1 MHKCDNVQDRPQ
13 TPIGAIVKHS
23 IYAILLFAVL
33 AITASTRAHGYVV
46 RAIPADR
53 STLERPPTRLQYWFS
68 EDLERRFSEIKLR
81 DQSGAIIAV
90 GGVDDNNASLLSLRV
105 PSGLPDGAYIVE
117 LRPAF
122 VSDGHVIAE
131 SRVFFVGEE
140 VGDVSG
146 EAADDRAI
154 PLEVVWRFLLSAAN
168 MLFFGCSTLY
178 AAVLMPAWGSRRQ
191 EERGLP
197 ARVMKRLGACMVASI
212 ALAVVAN
219 IIALVQQSMVFFNAD
234 AAQVIQQNLW
244 QVVQIGSRFGDV
256 WTFRMVLLI
265 FVAVLLFTA
274 EYLRETVP
282 GLAVGIRQGL
292 AWLGALFI
300 GLSMIT
306 SHAAGSLVSPW
317 IAILVNW
324 IHALAVAFWVG
335 GIATLALVLPAALQ
349 PYSGDDRRQ
358 ALEAV
363 MRRFSRIAVLM
374 VLIVISTGFYNALN
388 HFVTPDDLATSYGRS
403 LAIKL
408 VLVILLLSVGARQ
421 HLALRPRLAERLRI
435 PVQGRRFIVWL
446 RVEGVV
452 AFVALLAV
460 AWLSATP
467 IPEPKSLQND
477 AEAPT
482 ATRNLGDIT
491 LSTAILP
498 GGPGVNTY
506 DISLSRADTPI
517 ADVEVY
523 LQLVNPER
531 GRRAPWLRAEAVE
544 PGLYTAASDD
554 IDSAGGWWTLFDVV
568 GADGDTKRAAF
579 AWQISDSAS
588 VQQTRDPS
596 TLHLTALALVVAS
609 LAVWIYAPAR
619 RTLARMEIGLASAL
633 IAAAAVAV
641 TIAVMAFGAALIA
654 EQQREY
660 ERTLYPPPAHVNT
673 VLPDADSLNRGRAL
687 YLEHCQTWESETGD
701 FRSLRNQL
709 KTAGDDFF
717 YGVIS
722 EGWRDLPACAGDL
735 DDSQRWDIVNY
746 VRTFEVRD

>member
-1 MHKCDNVQDRPQ
+1 MKR
-13 TPIGAIVKHS
+13 S
-23 IYAILLFAVL
+23 IIAILLFAIL
-33 AITASTRAHGYVV
+33 AMSAGAGAHGYVV

-81 DQSGAIIAV
+81 DQSGAIIAA
-90 GGVDDNNASLLSLRV
+90 GGVDEDNASLLSLRV

-146 EAADDRAI
+146 QAADARAI
-154 PLEVVWRFLLSAAN
+154 PLEVIWRFLLSAAN
-168 MLFFGCSTLY
+168 LLFFGCSALY
-178 AAVLMPAWGSRRQ
+178 GAVLMPAWGSKGQ
-191 EERGLP
+191 SGQGLP
-197 ARVMKRLGACMVASI
+197 ARVMRRLSACMVASI

-219 IIALVQQSMVFFNAD
+219 VVALVQQSMVFFNAD

-244 QVVQIGSRFGDV
+244 QVVQLGSRFGDV
-256 WTFRMVLLI
+256 WTFRTVLLI
-265 FVAVLLFTA
+265 FVAILLFTA

-282 GLAVGIRQGL
+282 GLSLGIRQGM

-306 SHAAGSLVSPW
+306 SHAAGSLVTPW

-349 PYSGDDRRQ
+349 PYAGDDRRQ

-363 MRRFSRIAVLM
+363 TRRFSRIAALM
-374 VLIVISTGFYNALN
+374 VLIVISSGVYNALN

-403 LAIKL
+403 LAVK
-408 VLVILLLSVGARQ
+408 VIMVIMLLSVGARQ
-421 HLALRPRLAERLRI
+421 HLAMRPRLAERLRI
-435 PVQGRRFIVWL
+435 PVPGSRFMAWL
-446 RVEGVV
+446 RIESGIALVT
-452 AFVALLAV
+452 LLAV

-467 IPEPKSLQND
+467 IPEPKSLQSN

-482 ATRNLGDIT
+482 AARLLGDIT

-506 DISLSRADTPI
+506 DILLSRADTPI

-531 GRRAPWLRAEAVE
+531 GRRGPWLRAEAVE
-544 PGLYTAASDD
+544 PGLYTDASDD
-554 IDSAGGWWTLFDVV
+554 IDAAGGWWTLIDIVS
-568 GADGDTKRAAF
+568 ADGDIKRAAF
-579 AWQISDSAS
+579 AWQISDGAS

-596 TLHLTALALVVAS
+596 TLQLMALTLVMVS

-619 RTLARMEIGLASAL
+619 RTLIRMKIGLASAL
-633 IAAAAVAV
+633 IATGAVAV
-641 TIAVMAFGAALIA
+641 AIAVMVFGAALIA
-654 EQQREY
+654 EQQRQY
-660 ERTLYPPPAHVNT
+660 ERTLYPPPARVNS
-673 VLPDADSLNRGRAL
+673 VLPDADSLNRGRSL
-687 YLEHCQTWESETGD
+687 YLAYCLVWERETGD
-701 FRSLRNQL
+701 FRALRNQL

-717 YGVIS
+717 YNVIS
-722 EGWRDLPACAGDL
+722 DGWRDLPACDGELSERD
-735 DDSQRWDIVNY
+735 RWDIVNY
-746 VRTFEVRD
+746 FRTLEALTREL

>member
-1 MHKCDNVQDRPQ
+1 M
-13 TPIGAIVKHS
+13 KHS
-23 IYAILLFAVL
+23 IIAILLFAVL
-33 AITASTRAHGYVV
+33 AITASTGAHGYVV

-81 DQSGAIIAV
+81 DQSGAIIAA
-90 GGVDDNNASLLSLRV
+90 GGVDEDNASLLSLRV

-146 EAADDRAI
+146 QAADDRAI
-154 PLEVVWRFLLSAAN
+154 PLEAIWRFLLSVAN
-168 MLFFGCSTLY
+168 MLFFGCSALY
-178 AAVLMPAWGSRRQ
+178 GAVLMPAWGSKDQ
-191 EERGLP
+191 SGQGLP
-197 ARVMKRLGACMVASI
+197 ARVMRRLGACMAGSI

-219 IIALVQQSMVFFNAD
+219 VIALLQQSMVFFNAD
-234 AAQVIQQNLW
+234 AVQVIQQNLW

-274 EYLRETVP
+274 EYLRDTVP
-282 GLAVGIRQGL
+282 GLSVGIRQGM

-300 GLSMIT
+300 GLTMIT

-358 ALEAV
+358 ALDAV
-363 MRRFSRIAVLM
+363 MRRFSRLAALM
-374 VLIVISTGFYNALN
+374 VLIVISTGLYNALN

-403 LAIKL
+403 LAVKVIM
-408 VLVILLLSVGARQ
+408 VLMLISVGARQ

-435 PVQGRRFIVWL
+435 PAPGRRFIAWL
-446 RVEGVV
+446 RMEGLI
-452 AFVALLAV
+452 AFVTLLAV

-467 IPEPKSLQND
+467 IPEPTFLQSD
-477 AEAPT
+477 AAAPV
-482 ATRNLGDIT
+482 ASRMLGDIT

-506 DISLSRADTPI
+506 DIALSRAGAPV
-517 ADVEVY
+517 ADADVY

-544 PGLYTAASDD
+544 PGLYAAASDD
-554 IDSAGGWWTLFDVV
+554 IDSAGGWWTLIDIVSV
-568 GADGDTKRAAF
+568 DGDSRRAAF
-579 AWQISDSAS
+579 AWQISDGAS
-588 VQQTRDPS
+588 VQRTREPT
-596 TLHLTALALVVAS
+596 TLHLMALALVVAS

-619 RTLARMEIGLASAL
+619 RTLARMKIGLASAL
-633 IAAAAVAV
+633 IAAMAVVVA
-641 TIAVMAFGAALIA
+641 IAVMAFGAALIA
-654 EQQREY
+654 KQQREY

-687 YLEHCQTWESETGD
+687 YLDHCQAWESETAD

-722 EGWRDLPACAGDL
+722 DGWRDLPACAGDL
-735 DDSQRWDIVNY
+735 DESERWDIVNF
-746 VRTFEVRD
+746 VRTFEERDE